1 LGHVIAR
8 CIEAGITPIV
18 CTSTEIDDDKIEEY
32 CQQNSVRVFRGSL
45 VNKIERWNQCA
56 IKNNVRFFH
65 TVDCDDPFFDPDQVK
80 ESLNKLTSEELDIVF
95 PTKISSNGAASV
107 GYSIRTT
114 ILTPILEDIVGD
126 IDAEMVDVIFEN
138 HRGAAMD
145 TLVSNYPEFENVRLT
160 LDYLEDY
167 ILLSS
172 IRLLTNTSV
181 SRQEISHLLASNPDL
196 MRINWFRNEQWSANQ
211 EKIRERIKAKI

>member
-1 LGHVIAR
+1 MNEEYFGFITVRTNSTRLPNKCFLTFGDNHVLGHVIAR
-8 CIEAGITPIV
+8 CVEAGITPIV

-32 CQQNSVRVFRGSL
+32 CQQNGVRVFRGSL

-80 ESLNKLTSEELDIVF
+80 ESLNKLTSEELDIVS

-114 ILTPILEDIVGD
+114 ILTSIL
-126 IDAEMVDVIFEN
+126 AN
-138 HRGAAMD
+138 
-145 TLVSNYPEFENVRLT
+145 S
-160 LDYLEDY
+160 
-167 ILLSS
+167 
-172 IRLLTNTSV
+172 
-181 SRQEISHLLASNPDL
+181 
-196 MRINWFRNEQWSANQ
+196 WSAV
-211 EKIRERIKAKI
+211 RRSP